1 MSRRLRLRYRLLLAL
16 ARLTLLW
23 EAVAPRLLP
32 ILAVVAVFVAV
43 ALADVLPALPGWLH
57 ALALFG
63 FAAGLAI
70 VARRAWRGMRPIT
83 RDAARHRLERDSGLE
98 HRPLTAIEDALATGG
113 EDAGT
118 RAMWQAHVARMSA
131 SVGRLRLR
139 GPAPNMTRADPF
151 GLRVVLVM
159 LLVIAVAGGA
169 DTGVRIARAVS
180 PDFAGEPP
188 RPVAVDVWITPPA
201 YTRLPPMFLQTTDAA
216 AQAASVQAT
225 TVQAATDPAAASS
238 EPLRVPRGSTVLA
251 QVKGEL
257 SAPRLDLGVG
267 SVAFDALGAD
277 AEPASFRVE
286 TVVDAATRLAVMVDR
301 RTIAAWPIEIVPDAP
316 PTIDFAKPPEADA
329 SAYLAIHYAAED
341 DYGLVDVT
349 AVVRRLDG
357 SRTLEGDTEIRLP
370 LTLPDLGGGPVLGGG
385 AHDLAAHAW
394 AGQAVRINLEAADAI
409 GQVGRSGPVTVV
421 LPERTFTHPVAIAVI
436 EQRRRL
442 RFDVDEVLLGVSRA
456 LTGIASAP
464 EHFANDVVVSLG
476 LAVASHRLIR
486 EQSPMAVPSVRA
498 LLWDVA
504 LRIEKGTVPVAEQ
517 MLREAQQRLAE
528 ALRDD
533 RSPAEV
539 DQLISDLQQA
549 LRDYLRAMAAE
560 LTRRGEALP
569 DVPADAR
576 RVRPQDI
583 MDLVETARQL
593 AKAGARDSAR
603 QMLNELQ
610 RMIDAMR
617 NGLEATAGSREM
629 LEANRLMND
638 LRDLASRQ
646 QDLLDRTFGRLQAM
660 RAEAERQGGGRAPS
674 GPPRDGPDQGPGQ
687 GPDQSPDQSP
697 DQGADQGADGDAKS
711 EAGDGSTDQ
720 DALRQA
726 LGDLMLRF
734 NEILGGIPA
743 PLGSAE
749 RAMKGAGDAL
759 GAGRPGDAVPHQTEA
774 VRQLQQATE
783 QAGQMLADQLGG
795 TVGLFG
801 GTADQPMETGSDP
814 FGRSGEVG
822 ERGFGI
828 DAVEIPDR
836 MKLRRVEEILQELR
850 RRAGEYERPQAERDY
865 IERLLRRF

>member
-43 ALADVLPALPGWLH
+43 ALSDVLPALPGWLH

-70 VARRAWRGMRPIT
+70 VARRCWRGMRPIT

-131 SVGRLRLR
+131 AVGRLRLR
-139 GPAPNMTRADPF
+139 GPAPDMARADPF

-169 DTGVRIARAVS
+169 DTGVRIARAVA

-201 YTRLPPMFLQTTDAA
+201 YTRLPPMFLQTADAA
-216 AQAASVQAT
+216 AQAATHTAT
-225 TVQAATDPAAASS
+225 PA
-238 EPLRVPRGSTVLA
+238 PLRVPRGSTVLA
-251 QVKGEL
+251 QVKGGP

-267 SVAFDALGAD
+267 SVAFDALD
-277 AEPASFRVE
+277 AEVEPASFRVE
-286 TVVDAATRLAVMVDR
+286 TVVDAATRLAVIADR
-301 RTIAAWPIEIVPDAP
+301 RTVAAWPIEIVPDAP
-316 PTIDFAKPPEADA
+316 PTIDFARPPEADA

-341 DYGLVDVT
+341 DYGLVDVA

-394 AGQAVRINLEAADAI
+394 AGQAVRIRLEAADAI
-409 GQVGRSGPVTVV
+409 GQVGRSDPLTVV

-442 RFDVDEVLLGVSRA
+442 RSDDDEVLLGVSRA
-456 LTGIASAP
+456 LTAIASAP

-486 EQSPMAVPSVRA
+486 ERSPTAVPSVRA

-517 MLREAQQRLAE
+517 MVREAQQRLAE

-539 DQLISDLQQA
+539 DQLISDLQRA

-560 LTRRGEALP
+560 LARRGEALP
-569 DVPADAR
+569 DMPADAQ

-617 NGLEATAGSREM
+617 NGLEASAGSREM

-638 LRDLASRQ
+638 LRDLADRQ
-646 QDLLDRTFGRLQAM
+646 QELLDRTFRRLQAM
-660 RAEAERQGGGRAPS
+660 RAEAERRRGDRAPS
-674 GPPRDGPDQGPGQ
+674 GAPQVGTEPGPDRD
-687 GPDQSPDQSP
+687 PDQEVDRR
-697 DQGADQGADGDAKS
+697 ADADGDA
-711 EAGDGSTDQ
+711 EPGDGSADQ

-726 LGDLMLRF
+726 LGALMLRF
-734 NEILGGIPA
+734 DEILGGIPA

-759 GAGRPGDAVPHQTEA
+759 GAGRPGDAVPQQTEA

-801 GTADQPMETGSDP
+801 GSAGQPTETGSDP
-814 FGRSGEVG
+814 FGRSGEIG

-850 RRAGEYERPQAERDY
+850 RRAGEYERPQGERDY
-865 IERLLRRF
+865 IDRLLRRF